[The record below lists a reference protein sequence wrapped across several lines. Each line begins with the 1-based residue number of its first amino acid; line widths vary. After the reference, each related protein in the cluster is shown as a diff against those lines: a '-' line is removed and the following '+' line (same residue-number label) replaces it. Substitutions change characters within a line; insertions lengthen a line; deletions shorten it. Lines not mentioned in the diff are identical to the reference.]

1 MKIKIGDKNVD
12 HVKILYYIVV
22 FYVLLLS
29 GSVIQYSAMSELGNI
44 NSVLTIIIGITNLIR
59 HRNKIGKIKKNI
71 SDLFIMCGGLGL
83 LIIII
88 IWNNFSF
95 LV

>member
-44 NSVLTIIIGITNLIR
+44 NSVLTIII
-59 HRNKIGKIKKNI
+59 
-71 SDLFIMCGGLGL
+71 
-83 LIIII
+83 
-88 IWNNFSF
+88 
-95 LV
+95 

>member
-44 NSVLTIIIGITNLIR
+44 NSVLTIIIGITYLIR
-59 HRNKIGKIKKNI
+59 HRNKIGKI
-71 SDLFIMCGGLGL
+71 
-83 LIIII
+83 
-88 IWNNFSF
+88 
-95 LV
+95 